1 MEAPGQGGEN
11 DRTEAGEGD
20 LREGVHCV
28 SGLVR
33 VCVVS
38 VHMFP
43 VSVCVVCVCV
53 YVCVKHI
60 AGTRRKLRIKASNA
74 SRLPVCLAMRF
85 RTARFLLLSV
95 GIA

>member
-28 SGLVR
+28 SGVVR
-33 VCVVS
+33 VCVCVVS
-38 VHMFP
+38 IYMFP

-53 YVCVKHI
+53 YVFVKHI
-60 AGTRRKLRIKASNA
+60 AGTRRE
-74 SRLPVCLAMRF
+74 
-85 RTARFLLLSV
+85 
-95 GIA
+95 

>member
-1 MEAPGQGGEN
+1 M
-11 DRTEAGEGD
+11 
-20 LREGVHCV
+20 

-33 VCVVS
+33 VCVCV
-38 VHMFP
+38 FICFLCL
-43 VSVCVVCVCV
+43 CVVCVYV

-60 AGTRRKLRIKASNA
+60 AGTRRKFRIKASNA
-74 SRLPVCLAMRF
+74 SRLLVRLATRF